1 MKSWKKR
8 WQEELDSVIPALNEE
23 VKNEPIEVRE
33 NIAQEETVSPKKP
46 WYTMLF
52 ATPRRLASCISG
64 CIVAVV
70 IAGGSLYFAL
80 RPQQPITQTPND
92 DSVPPIKATAGLISI
107 EVNPQAVFSVD
118 ENGKVTAVVAA
129 NADAD
134 VVLSENRSA
143 EMQGKTVEEAVEIFV
158 DYTAKLGYLDLSEP
172 DAVRITA
179 CEEDE
184 RLASVGEALKEYFC
198 EKGAYIAV
206 AEETVG
212 IEDFCARTGLVVTET
227 VEMLSESVKN
237 LPDLFFERSAQDKNV
252 EELQTLYREF
262 VSEETIKGMLEKS
275 LNEGVEKVEQRK
287 ADVEAIDAL
296 SNEILAHED
305 NGILLHNKDYWALM
319 EETETLTEDLQALCA
334 EMTAKLTAYKEKY
347 GKEIDSRLAITS
359 EKLDCASQ
367 EWVDIWK
374 GLTEFTMDAFQQHF
388 TLFTDSLKALG
399 IDIAWLSELYQSP
412 EDISEYLSRTQ
423 LYAEKLFA
431 ERAADFREKYEAV
444 RGAVT
449 ATDYETYIAGIVAE
463 YGDLSKYW
471 EKINN

>member
-8 WQEELDSVIPALNEE
+8 WQEELDSAIPALSEE

-33 NIAQEETVSPKKP
+33 KIVQEETVSPKKP

-70 IAGGSLYFAL
+70 VAGGALYFAL
-80 RPQQPITQTPND
+80 RPQQPITQTSND
-92 DSVPPIKATAGLISI
+92 DSVPPTKTMAGLISI

-118 ENGKVTAVVAA
+118 ENGKVTAVMAA

-172 DAVRITA
+172 DAVRVTA

-237 LPDLFFERSAQDKNV
+237 LPDLFFERSAQGKNV
-252 EELQTLYREF
+252 EELQTLYREY
-262 VSEETIKGMLEKS
+262 VSEEKIKGMLEKS

-287 ADVEAIDAL
+287 ADLEAIDAL
-296 SNEILAHED
+296 SNEILAHKD
-305 NGILLHNKDYWALM
+305 NGIFLHKDYWALM
-319 EETETLTEDLQALCA
+319 KEAEPLTEALQALCM
-334 EMTAKLTAYKEKY
+334 EMTAKLAVYKERY
-347 GKEIDSRLAITS
+347 GKEIDSLLTIAS

-367 EWVDIWK
+367 EWVNIWK
-374 GLTEFTMDAFQQHF
+374 GLTDFTMDAFRQYF
-388 TLFTDSLKALG
+388 TLFTDSLKALK
-399 IDIAWLSELYQSP
+399 IDIAWLSELYQTP
-412 EDISEYLSRTQ
+412 KDISEYLSRTQ
-423 LYAEKLFA
+423 LYTEKLFA
-431 ERAADFREKYEAV
+431 ERAADYREKYEAA
-444 RGAVT
+444 RETVT
-449 ATDYETYIAGIVAE
+449 ATEYESYMAQIVAE

-471 EKINN
+471 KSFQ

>member
-8 WQEELDSVIPALNEE
+8 WREELDSVIPALNEE

-33 NIAQEETVSPKKP
+33 KIAQEETVSPKKP

-92 DSVPPIKATAGLISI
+92 DSVPTKGTAGLISI

-134 VVLSENRSA
+134 VVLSDNRSA

-172 DAVRITA
+172 DAVRVTA

-184 RLASVGEALKEYFC
+184 RLTSVGEALKEYFC

-262 VSEETIKGMLEKS
+262 VSEEKIKGMLEKT

-287 ADVEAIDAL
+287 ADLEAIEAL
-296 SNEILAHED
+296 SDEILAHKD
-305 NGILLHNKDYWALM
+305 NGIILPKDYWALM
-319 EETETLTEDLQALCA
+319 EETEPLTEDLQALCA
-334 EMTAKLTAYKEKY
+334 EMTAKLTAYKGKY
-347 GKEIDSRLAITS
+347 GKEIDSLLTIAS

-374 GLTEFTMDAFQQHF
+374 GLTDFTIDAFQQYF
-388 TLFTDSLKALG
+388 TPFADSLKASG
-399 IDIAWLSELYQSP
+399 IDISWLSELYQSP
-412 EDISEYLSRTQ
+412 EDISEYLSKTQ
-423 LYAEKLFA
+423 LYTEKLFA
-431 ERAADFREKYEAV
+431 ERAADFREKYEAA
-444 RGAVT
+444 RETVT
-449 ATDYETYIAGIVAE
+449 ATEYESYMAQIVAE

-471 EKINN
+471 EKIK

>member
-8 WQEELDSVIPALNEE
+8 WREELDSVIPALNEE

-33 NIAQEETVSPKKP
+33 KIAQEETVSSKKP

-92 DSVPPIKATAGLISI
+92 DSVPTKGTAGLISI

-134 VVLSENRSA
+134 VVLSNNRSA
-143 EMQGKTVEEAVEIFV
+143 EMQGKTVEEAVELFV

-172 DAVRITA
+172 DAVRVTA

-212 IEDFCARTGLVVTET
+212 IEDFCARTGLAVTET

-252 EELQTLYREF
+252 EELKTLYREF
-262 VSEETIKGMLEKS
+262 VSEEKIKGMLEKS

-287 ADVEAIDAL
+287 ADLEAIDAL
-296 SNEILAHED
+296 SNEILAHKD
-305 NGILLHNKDYWALM
+305 NNIILPKDYWALM
-319 EETETLTEDLQALCA
+319 EETEPLTEALQALCM
-334 EMTAKLTAYKEKY
+334 EMTAKLAAYKGKY
-347 GKEIDSRLAITS
+347 SKEINSILAIAS
-359 EKLDCASQ
+359 EKLECASQ

-374 GLTEFTMDAFQQHF
+374 GLTDFTIDAFQQYF
-388 TLFTDSLKALG
+388 TPFADSLKTFG
-399 IDIAWLSELYQSP
+399 IDISWFSELYQSP
-412 EDISEYLSRTQ
+412 EDISEYLSKTQ
-423 LYAEKLFA
+423 LYTEKLFA
-431 ERAADFREKYEAV
+431 ERAADFREKYEAA
-444 RGAVT
+444 RETVT
-449 ATDYETYIAGIVAE
+449 ATEYESYMAQIVAE

-471 EKINN
+471 KSFQ